1 MRYLVAVSGGID
13 SVVLLHML
21 VNYKEYE
28 VVVAHFDHGIRPD
41 SGDDA
46 RFVEGLAAHYN
57 LPFVTRR
64 EELGIDVSEEIARN
78 RRYAFL
84 QDEAKKHEA
93 MIATA
98 HHADDIVE
106 TIAINLTR
114 GTGWRGLAIFDGLSI
129 ARPLLHL
136 TKTEIR
142 QYASLHQLEWMEDST
157 NSETKYLRNRMR
169 RKIATQ
175 LPAETKERVLALRA
189 AQIKLKIGIDELL
202 REYSNKRDK
211 YERYFFIMIDQVVAI
226 EILRSIFI
234 AVNTTSPARPQLVRA
249 AIAIK
254 TARTGSTYE
263 VGDGISL
270 RFQARTFLVE
280 TP

>member
-1 MRYLVAVSGGID
+1 MRYLVAVSGGVD

-21 VNYKEYE
+21 ANYNDYE
-28 VVVAHFDHGIRPD
+28 VLVAHFDHGIRSD
-41 SGDDA
+41 SADDA

-57 LPFVTRR
+57 LPFVTHR
-64 EELGIDVSEEIARN
+64 EELGINVSEEIARN

-114 GTGWRGLAIFDGLSI
+114 GTGWRGLAVFDGLSI

-136 TKTEIR
+136 TKKEIR
-142 QYASLHQLEWMEDST
+142 QYASLHQLEWVEDST
-157 NSETKYLRNRMR
+157 NSETKYLRNRIR

-175 LPAETKERVLALRA
+175 LPGETKERVLTLRA
-189 AQIKLKIGIDELL
+189 AQMKLKISIDELL
-202 REYSNKRDK
+202 REYSNKRGE
-211 YERYFFIMIDQVVAI
+211 YERYFFIMIDQVVVI
-226 EILRSIFI
+226 EVLRSIFI
-234 AVNTTSPARPQLVRA
+234 AANATSPARPQLERA
-249 AIAIK
+249 AIAIR
-254 TARTGSTYE
+254 TARAGSTYE